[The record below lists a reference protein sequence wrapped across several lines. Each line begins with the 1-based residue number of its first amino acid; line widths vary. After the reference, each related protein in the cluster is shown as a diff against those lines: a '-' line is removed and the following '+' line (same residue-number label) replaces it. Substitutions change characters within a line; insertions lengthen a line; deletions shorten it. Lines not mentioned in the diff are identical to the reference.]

1 MAELLKRLW
10 PKEQAEGLSE
20 YALILLLVSL
30 TAFTA
35 AGGLVSAINNY
46 CSTAST
52 AVEAASH
59 GGSLAKSSLGYGVQV
74 HTDAVP
80 IFKDLKGRNTK

>member
-20 YALILLLVSL
+20 YALLLLLISL
-30 TAFTA
+30 TAVTA
-35 AGGLVSAINNY
+35 TGGLVSAISNCY
-46 CSTAST
+46 SSAST
-52 AVEAASH
+52 AVQAATH
-59 GGSLAKSSLGYGVQV
+59 GGSLAKDFLGYGVQV

-80 IFKDLKGRNTK
+80 FYKDLNSRNTK